1 MDVARTQNVG
11 RFYIRRIF
19 RTFPSYYVVLTAL
32 ACAKT
37 LTPSQHHNLIY
48 EYLYLTNFV
57 SLTPYDVVMVWGWS
71 LALEEQFYLTVP
83 LFVFAL
89 CRLKSDRARAI
100 LLVAA
105 WLSGLV
111 IRLWYYFAHQP
122 FSGEELADQVYF
134 RTQTRFDPL
143 VAGIFIA
150 FVEMR
155 WRDPLERWLSHPA
168 HRALVALP
176 TLACLWLLIE
186 PTITGEQNQA
196 VTKMFLWGTVT
207 SLFYAGTLLLLF
219 HGHGW
224 LPRFLSR
231 PVFRR
236 VATLGYGVYLVHVP
250 VMSRILLPLTQH
262 LHVHRLPTV
271 LVWPLLVVA
280 LLVLSL
286 LVAYVMHI
294 VIEKPSLWLRDRLTT

>member
-1 MDVARTQNVG
+1 M
-11 RFYIRRIF
+11 
-19 RTFPSYYVVLTAL
+19 
-32 ACAKT
+32 
-37 LTPSQHHNLIY
+37 H
-48 EYLYLTNFV
+48 
-57 SLTPYDVVMVWGWS
+57 WS
-71 LALEEQFYLTVP
+71 
-83 LFVFAL
+83 
-89 CRLKSDRARAI
+89 
-100 LLVAA
+100 
-105 WLSGLV
+105 
-111 IRLWYYFAHQP
+111 
-122 FSGEELADQVYF
+122 
-134 RTQTRFDPL
+134 
-143 VAGIFIA
+143 
-150 FVEMR
+150 
-155 WRDPLERWLSHPA
+155 
-168 HRALVALP
+168 ALP
-176 TLACLWLLIE
+176 TLACLWLLID

-224 LPRFLSR
+224 LPRSLSR

-294 VIEKPSLWLRDRLTT
+294 VIEKPSLAGCVTASPRSARAAVGRTSVPLPARRAPPRSAFPGSPLPPPNREDRTPEID